1 MLLDQLKNFKMDE
14 NKKIR
19 VFFDLE
25 ETLIDDWENCFLYNI
40 SKNENL
46 INHLT
51 QNNKSV
57 SYELFSYAVFNSDID
72 KFNNLRVLLEK
83 VFKIDFSTGLLNK
96 KEISNYFE
104 LDRNYLQVKN
114 KENVMTLDIFKF
126 LYEKDKKVDLK
137 WSNFYKM
144 VDKETMIKTLYQFKP
159 IQELLKEEMWI
170 IVDDMVDVKQICS
183 LDLNIIFLNPKKNK
197 YI

>member
-1 MLLDQLKNFKMDE
+1 M
-14 NKKIR
+14 
-19 VFFDLE
+19 
-25 ETLIDDWENCFLYNI
+25 
-40 SKNENL
+40 
-46 INHLT
+46 
-51 QNNKSV
+51 
-57 SYELFSYAVFNSDID
+57 FNSDID

-104 LDRNYLQVKN
+104 LDRNYLEVKN

-159 IQELLKEEMWI
+159 IQELLKEDVWI